1 MLLGGRPA
9 RADESH
15 NLPSQTTVQKD
26 NIVKEKIMSL
36 GGLADQVKFTNL
48 WVFKYFVAVST
59 FSGNFIFYE
68 KPILSGGVTQPLSVV
83 TTFPFTQYLQAYTL
97 AASATNPNIVE
108 LFGVDPKGVI
118 VRYEFLWS

>member
-1 MLLGGRPA
+1 MAVYL
-9 RADESH
+9 DS
-15 NLPSQTTVQKD
+15 KD

-36 GGLADQVKFTNL
+36 GGMADQVKFTNL

-59 FSGNFIFYE
+59 LSGNIIFYE
-68 KPILSGGVTQPLSVV
+68 KPILAGGVTQPLSIA

-97 AASATNPNIVE
+97 AASTSNPNIVE